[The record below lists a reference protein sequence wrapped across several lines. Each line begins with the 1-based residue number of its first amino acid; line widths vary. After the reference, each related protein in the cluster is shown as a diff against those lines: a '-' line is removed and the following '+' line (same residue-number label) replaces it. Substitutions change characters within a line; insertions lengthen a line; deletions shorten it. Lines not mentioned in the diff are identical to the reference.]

1 MVDGA
6 DEKRSNS
13 TPRCPFHPQAT
24 PRGNM
29 HLSWLIG
36 VAVLVLIAHPATSFI
51 ITHPATP
58 TTSSPED
65 DMKFEYYFRF
75 IRDDDTEAKPCRES
89 CIAYYSED
97 FNEERC
103 FCEGKH
109 LNNNKLETNSTD
121 ADIITEALNAP
132 GEIIKFKT
140 YRRIEQMFAD
150 NRAYAKSHT
159 GRN

>member
-1 MVDGA
+1 
-6 DEKRSNS
+6 
-13 TPRCPFHPQAT
+13 
-24 PRGNM
+24 M

-36 VAVLVLIAHPATSFI
+36 VAVLVFIAHPATSFI
-51 ITHPATP
+51 ITHPAIP

-109 LNNNKLETNSTD
+109 LDNKDHIPNLE
-121 ADIITEALNAP
+121 AD
-132 GEIIKFKT
+132 GEIIKFKR

-150 NRAYAKSHT
+150 NKAYAKSHT